1 MIELNTYKDFHDY
14 IDAFKKKKMNLLVV
28 LSRGGLAKSYTV
40 EEALIESAPLIFS
53 GHVTPLSMYYR
64 IYERTVEDKEC
75 FVIFDDVDTLVA
87 NKSNVSLLKQI
98 CDSREEKIIRYASST
113 QMIKDLPPEYE
124 TKCKVILLT
133 NHVRYKDPNVEAFLS
148 RGHLIYFNPPNSEIV
163 RELKTWGKEKDIIEF
178 MEQFAFFSK
187 NLNMRTYKMA
197 EELKAS
203 KLDWQK
209 FVVQELKIDLKFL
222 YIHKLIGKY
231 NTDIERIKEYEEVY
245 KLSRSDYYRYKKLYE
260 SHCKEVPKNP

>member
-124 TKCKVILLT
+124 TKCKVI
-133 NHVRYKDPNVEAFLS
+133 
-148 RGHLIYFNPPNSEIV
+148 
-163 RELKTWGKEKDIIEF
+163 
-178 MEQFAFFSK
+178 
-187 NLNMRTYKMA
+187 
-197 EELKAS
+197 
-203 KLDWQK
+203 
-209 FVVQELKIDLKFL
+209 
-222 YIHKLIGKY
+222 
-231 NTDIERIKEYEEVY
+231 
-245 KLSRSDYYRYKKLYE
+245 
-260 SHCKEVPKNP
+260 